1 MMNEIITTF
10 LRKILR
16 VRESAAAVLNV
27 FAQNIFSSLNVQ
39 MGNMFKK
46 KKKFS
51 ERPFSTV
58 QHISVWKQKKN
69 IYNQIH
75 VGN

>member
-39 MGNMFKK
+39 MGNMF
-46 KKKFS
+46 F
-51 ERPFSTV
+51 
-58 QHISVWKQKKN
+58 
-69 IYNQIH
+69 
-75 VGN
+75 